1 MCLQCIAGSCQLTA
15 LTILEDRCE
24 LYIGTTWGC
33 IIIVEANTM
42 RPITVFR
49 PYEEEVKAII
59 PFNPLRE
66 RSKSDSNESLDKTY
80 SQKSLVA
87 TIGKG
92 YRSLFNRFLHLD
104 KNKTIT
110 QRGLHS
116 ILWSTTDWNIN

>member
-1 MCLQCIAGSCQLTA
+1 MS
-15 LTILEDRCE
+15 ILEGQYE

-59 PFNPLRE
+59 PF
-66 RSKSDSNESLDKTY
+66 KSYKSTHSESSPQNGSQESLNVLSLDY
-80 SQKSLVA
+80 SIA

-92 YRSLFNRFLHLD
+92 YRNLLSRFLHLD
-104 KNKTIT
+104 KNKCLT
-110 QRGLHS
+110 QKGLHS
-116 ILWSTTDWNIN
+116 ILWSTKNWALN

>member
-1 MCLQCIAGSCQLTA
+1 MS
-15 LTILEDRCE
+15 ILEEQYE

-59 PFNPLRE
+59 PFKSCKPTH
-66 RSKSDSNESLDKTY
+66 SDSAENGSQESLSTSSLDY
-80 SQKSLVA
+80 SIA

-92 YRSLFNRFLHLD
+92 YRNLLSRFLHLD
-104 KNKTIT
+104 KNKCLT
-110 QRGLHS
+110 QKGLHS
-116 ILWSTTDWNIN
+116 ILWSTKNWALN

>member
-1 MCLQCIAGSCQLTA
+1 MS
-15 LTILEDRCE
+15 ILEEQFE

-59 PFNPLRE
+59 PFKTV
-66 RSKSDSNESLDKTY
+66 KSDRSSPSCESGSEESLNELSAVEY
-80 SQKSLVA
+80 SIA

-92 YRSLFNRFLHLD
+92 YRNLLSRFLHLD
-104 KNKTIT
+104 KNLNIT
-110 QRGLHS
+110 QKGLHA
-116 ILWSTTDWNIN
+116 ILWSTKNWALN

>member
-1 MCLQCIAGSCQLTA
+1 MS
-15 LTILEDRCE
+15 ILSEQYE

-59 PFNPLRE
+59 PFKSYKNL
-66 RSKSDSNESLDKTY
+66 SDSSPQNGSQESLSALSLDY
-80 SQKSLVA
+80 SIA
-87 TIGKG
+87 TVGKG
-92 YRSLFNRFLHLD
+92 YRNLLSRFLHLD
-104 KNKTIT
+104 KNKCLT

-116 ILWSTTDWNIN
+116 ILWSTKNWALN